1 MKRLHSKNSNHSHRP
16 PCRQRGDFH
25 LGTAANGRQISIPA
39 EAFKYNV
46 WLTGPPGTGKSVL
59 LESLALDRIIKGYP
73 IIFLDK
79 HGDAAQHIFNFCSN
93 FENLAKKVILFDPLE
108 SDFILGFNPIHQQ
121 TQLLSERKAHLTMAV
136 QRYMNESSQETPRL
150 TRWLNNVF
158 EVLLKNEMTFAESRY
173 LCALV
178 DNPYRQELVKAVEGT
193 NVGDEWQWFAKLR
206 PAERANQLES
216 TLNRLVS
223 FTGSERLY
231 LMLGSKQNVLDIND
245 LIDNNKILL
254 LDISQ
259 RGALGENDSNLLAS
273 LILHETIAAARARD
287 NRKDLFIFC
296 DEVHRYI
303 SRLIGDSF
311 CEDRKHRLRWIIAHQ
326 SPGQIREVDPYI
338 FSCLNAG
345 AQNRIVFPNL
355 PWAELEEIEKD
366 FFAGM
371 HNLCH
376 VKDETWIKSVVDYLE
391 ETRIIHSTSRGSTT
405 VSSWFS
411 SAGEGES
418 QTVAASQGQVRTTGS
433 QISDTMTPANDWW
446 VDPTV
451 THSEGL
457 SESIA
462 EQFNETQSQTKSRN
476 FSSGEGGADGTT
488 ETEGESVVPFLKPIF
503 GYQRTGRQFYNL
515 EEERYTNICKMKNL
529 PQQHAMVKILNLVAT
544 TVKIRT
550 MNVTNPATPEK
561 VEQFKQTMF
570 AYHECFAKTKD
581 REKEIKERHQSLIKD
596 AVAKATKPEAVVEPQ
611 EPKPGQKPK
620 IKVSK
625 HK

>member
-1 MKRLHSKNSNHSHRP
+1 MRRLHSKNSNHSHRP
-16 PCRQRGDFH
+16 RRQRGDFH

-39 EAFKYNV
+39 GAFKFNL
-46 WLTGPPGTGKSVL
+46 WLTGPPGTGKSFL
-59 LESLALDRIIKGYP
+59 LESLALDRIIKGFP
-73 IIFLDK
+73 VIFVDK
-79 HGDAAQHIFNFCSN
+79 HSDSVKRIFNFCSN

-108 SDFILGFNPIHQQ
+108 SSHVLGFNPVHLQ

-158 EVLLKNEMTFAESRY
+158 EVLLKSGMTFAESRY

-193 NVGDEWQWFAKLR
+193 NVGDEWEWFSKLR

-273 LILHETIAAARARD
+273 LILNETITAARARD

-311 CEDRKHRLRWIIAHQ
+311 CEDRKHHLRWIIAHQ

-355 PWAELEEIEKD
+355 PWVELEEIEKD

-371 HNLCH
+371 HNLRH
-376 VKDETWIKSVVDYLE
+376 VKDETWVKSVIDYLE

-405 VSSWFS
+405 VSSWFTS
-411 SAGEGES
+411 EGEGES
-418 QTVAASQGQVRTTGS
+418 ETAAESRGQVSTTGT

-451 THSEGL
+451 SHTEGL

-476 FSSGEGGADGTT
+476 FSSGEGGADGDT
-488 ETEGESVVPFLKPIF
+488 ETEGESVVPFLRPLM

-515 EEERYTNICKMKNL
+515 EEERYMNICKMKNL
-529 PQQHAMVKILNLVAT
+529 PSQHIMVKILNLVAT

-570 AYHECFAKTKD
+570 AYHECFAKAED
-581 REKEIKERHQSLIKD
+581 REKEIQDRKKQLL
-596 AVAKATKPEAVVEPQ
+596 AVPEAKPTTTKKR
-611 EPKPGQKPK
+611 PKPSGN
-620 IKVSK
+620 IK
-625 HK
+625 